1 MQDAENG
8 ETFNTY
14 DVAMYGTADE
24 ITAGIANGT
33 IDIANVPCNLA
44 SVLYNKTEGAI
55 SVAAINTL
63 GVLYVVETGDTI
75 QSVEDLRGKTIYS
88 TGKGTTPEYAL
99 NYILN
104 ANGIDPEKDVTIEY
118 KSESTEVAAV
128 LADAE
133 DAIAVLPQPF
143 VTTAMMQNENLR
155 IALSLTDEWDA
166 VQGEG
171 GSTLVTGVTIVRN
184 AVLEENPQAFAEFM
198 KEYEASIAYTETNP
212 EEAAAL
218 IAGYEIVPK
227 EPVALKALPY
237 CNIRFVAG
245 DEMKAKVSGYLEV
258 LFDADP
264 KSVGGTLP
272 DDASLLCGLS
282 GEKSKNSGPQP
293 PFCGGF
299 FGFSCGT
306 RRARRS
312 APRSFW
318 CRRSAFCARSSRW
331 SLTRAFSR
339 RSSYSAVRI
348 IGGFFIAMA
357 LGVVLGW
364 VSSRFWV
371 VETLLRPVTAVIKA
385 TPVASFIILVLLWFS
400 SRNLSVIISVL
411 MVFPVI
417 YTNTLEGIQS
427 ADPKLLEM
435 AKVFRMSAPRRLL
448 YIYLPAVIPFF
459 VSACSV
465 SLGLCW
471 KSGIAAE
478 VIGIPDGSIGELLY
492 NAKNLPANW
501 RAARVDGC
509 DRRGERAFEKLFM
522 LLLRTAVKKLGMGGA
537 LRGKG

>member
-1 MQDAENG
+1 MCIRDS
-8 ETFNTY
+8 TY

-272 DDASLLCGLS
+272 DDA
-282 GEKSKNSGPQP
+282 
-293 PFCGGF
+293 F
-299 FGFSCGT
+299 
-306 RRARRS
+306 
-312 APRSFW
+312 
-318 CRRSAFCARSSRW
+318 
-331 SLTRAFSR
+331 
-339 RSSYSAVRI
+339 Y
-348 IGGFFIAMA
+348 
-357 LGVVLGW
+357 
-364 VSSRFWV
+364 
-371 VETLLRPVTAVIKA
+371 
-385 TPVASFIILVLLWFS
+385 
-400 SRNLSVIISVL
+400 
-411 MVFPVI
+411 
-417 YTNTLEGIQS
+417 Y
-427 ADPKLLEM
+427 
-435 AKVFRMSAPRRLL
+435 
-448 YIYLPAVIPFF
+448 
-459 VSACSV
+459 
-465 SLGLCW
+465 
-471 KSGIAAE
+471 AE
-478 VIGIPDGSIGELLY
+478 
-492 NAKNLPANW
+492 
-501 RAARVDGC
+501 
-509 DRRGERAFEKLFM
+509 
-522 LLLRTAVKKLGMGGA
+522 
-537 LRGKG
+537 

>member
-1 MQDAENG
+1 MKKFAAVLLAALFCVASFAACAQSGGSEAAESSAQAAQAPESSAPEESAESAEGSDTVGVTAEPASYAVASLKGPTTMGMVKLMQDAENG

-245 DEMKAKVSGYLEV
+245 DEMKAKVSGYFEV

-272 DDASLLCGLS
+272 DDAFYYAG
-282 GEKSKNSGPQP
+282 
-293 PFCGGF
+293 
-299 FGFSCGT
+299 
-306 RRARRS
+306 
-312 APRSFW
+312 
-318 CRRSAFCARSSRW
+318 
-331 SLTRAFSR
+331 
-339 RSSYSAVRI
+339 
-348 IGGFFIAMA
+348 
-357 LGVVLGW
+357 
-364 VSSRFWV
+364 
-371 VETLLRPVTAVIKA
+371 
-385 TPVASFIILVLLWFS
+385 
-400 SRNLSVIISVL
+400 
-411 MVFPVI
+411 
-417 YTNTLEGIQS
+417 
-427 ADPKLLEM
+427 
-435 AKVFRMSAPRRLL
+435 
-448 YIYLPAVIPFF
+448 
-459 VSACSV
+459 
-465 SLGLCW
+465 
-471 KSGIAAE
+471 
-478 VIGIPDGSIGELLY
+478 
-492 NAKNLPANW
+492 
-501 RAARVDGC
+501 
-509 DRRGERAFEKLFM
+509 
-522 LLLRTAVKKLGMGGA
+522 
-537 LRGKG
+537 